1 MERKGQRNRRWLTN
15 GFAHESRKDNIMV
28 QVAAALLFTVAAGLG
43 VTVILAM
50 LKNNENAVLSA
61 LLGEGAFPVTTAPE
75 SGPALRVLPLRHVA
89 ARREMPRRVPAALSV
104 RPQFSR
110 AA

>member
-1 MERKGQRNRRWLTN
+1 
-15 GFAHESRKDNIMV
+15 MV
-28 QVAAALLFTVAAGLG
+28 QVAAALLFTLAAGLG

-61 LLGEGAFPVTTAPE
+61 LLGEGAFPVANTPE
-75 SGPALRVLPLRHVA
+75 SGPAAARVLPLRQAA
-89 ARREMPRRVPAALSV
+89 ARRDMPRRVPASLTV